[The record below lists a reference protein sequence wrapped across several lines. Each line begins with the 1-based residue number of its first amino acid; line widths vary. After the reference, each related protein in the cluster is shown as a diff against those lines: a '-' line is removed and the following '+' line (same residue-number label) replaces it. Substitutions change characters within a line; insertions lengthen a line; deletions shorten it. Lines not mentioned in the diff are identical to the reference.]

1 MKNIIVFILL
11 IQFSYAIGLRSLV
24 IPQNAEMLGSSSTG
38 ISSHHQ
44 LNPANLSQSS
54 GYFSFSRNNWY
65 ADIDGQKVSILF
77 ESKNFFDKSFISME
91 SLSVKDIELRN
102 EIANDSPIG
111 FFGVYWYA
119 IEFAQNLSLGKYNAN
134 FSNTHIGYRL
144 KTNLSKLYTSTMYGY
159 TFDLGITSKI
169 NDNIKVSFIMKDFGK
184 EFSDDLNA
192 SLSEILG
199 FGFNYNIPAIYLT
212 LLSDIYYQNND
223 FILKYSLKTNFPYIN
238 FFTGVTKSNDY
249 SDFAYGL
256 MIELNKWSLVYGSL
270 NHDKAEIGNPT
281 SIELRKT
288 F

>member
-44 LNPANLSQSS
+44 LNPANLSQSE
-54 GYFSFSRNNWY
+54 GCFSFSRNNWY